1 MKLLVNLVFLFTLL
15 SSILIEV
22 SAESPTKLPLE
33 QSPIPQFQ
41 IVKVLEVSP
50 LESASGG
57 LDELISA
64 KEQQVKV
71 KVISDGPQKNTELFI
86 NNIVPDNLAF
96 GIVAKK
102 DKEYIISLADDSNDV
117 AIIDYHRKPYV
128 IGLFILF
135 VVLIIGFSG
144 FKGFKAILSLF
155 VTALSII
162 YILIPAIKEGYDPI
176 LVGIFIS
183 AIATAVTVISIA
195 GFTKKAFAATIGSIG
210 AVAIAGLTSFFV
222 IKGAPLSGLA
232 SNEAQILL
240 ANSMYGSTTSM
251 MNFQGILSA
260 GVIIASLGAA
270 MDVAVSIASAT
281 QELYLTDIHQSFN
294 NLFKHAM
301 NVGKDIMGTMTDTLI
316 LAYTGASLP
325 LFLLLESYEPKA
337 LLLNMEII
345 VTELTSALAGS
356 IGIIFAIPLTAIISV
371 FMYKWFKR

>member
-1 MKLLVNLVFLFTLL
+1 MKLLINSIFLFTFF
-15 SSILIEV
+15 SSILMGV
-22 SAESPTKLPLE
+22 SAESSTEASAQQIPV
-33 QSPIPQFQ
+33 PQFQ

-50 LESASGG
+50 LESVSGS
-57 LDELISA
+57 LDQLISA

-71 KVISDGPQKNTELFI
+71 RVLSDGPQKNTELFI

-102 DKEYIISLADDSNDV
+102 NKEYIISLADDSNEV

-162 YILIPAIKEGYDPI
+162 YILIPAIKEGFDPI

-240 ANSMYGSTTSM
+240 ANSMYGGANSM

-281 QELYLTDIHQSFN
+281 QELYLTDINQSFN

-345 VTELTSALAGS
+345 VTELNSALAGS

-371 FMYKWFKR
+371 FMYKGFKR

>member
-1 MKLLVNLVFLFTLL
+1 MKLLINIVFLFTLF
-15 SSILIEV
+15 SSILIGV
-22 SAESPTKLPLE
+22 SAESSTKLAPE
-33 QSPIPQFQ
+33 QASIPQFQ
-41 IVKVLEVSP
+41 IVKVLDASP
-50 LESASGG
+50 LESPSSG
-57 LDELISA
+57 LDQLISA

-71 KVISDGPQKNTELFI
+71 RVISDGPQKNTELFI

-162 YILIPAIKEGYDPI
+162 YILIPAIKEGFDPI

-240 ANSMYGSTTSM
+240 ANSMYGSANSM

-281 QELYLTDIHQSFN
+281 QELYLTDTKQSFN

-371 FMYKWFKR
+371 FMYKGFKR

>member
-1 MKLLVNLVFLFTLL
+1 MKLLINSIFLFTFF
-15 SSILIEV
+15 SSILMGV
-22 SAESPTKLPLE
+22 SAESSTEASAQQIPV
-33 QSPIPQFQ
+33 PQFQ

-50 LESASGG
+50 LESVSGS
-57 LDELISA
+57 LDQLISA

-71 KVISDGPQKNTELFI
+71 RVLSDGPQKNTELFI

-102 DKEYIISLADDSNDV
+102 NKEYIISLADDSNEV

-135 VVLIIGFSG
+135 VILIIGFSG

-162 YILIPAIKEGYDPI
+162 YILIPAIKEGFDPI

-240 ANSMYGSTTSM
+240 ANSMYGGANSM

-281 QELYLTDIHQSFN
+281 QELYLTDINQSFN

-371 FMYKWFKR
+371 FMYKGFKR

>member
-1 MKLLVNLVFLFTLL
+1 MG
-15 SSILIEV
+15 V
-22 SAESPTKLPLE
+22 SAELSTELHRE
-33 QSPIPQFQ
+33 QASIPQFQ

-50 LESASGG
+50 LESVSGS
-57 LDELISA
+57 LDQLISA

-71 KVISDGPQKNTELFI
+71 RVLSDGPQKNTELFI

-135 VVLIIGFSG
+135 IVLIIGFSG

-240 ANSMYGSTTSM
+240 ANSMYGGANSM

-281 QELYLTDIHQSFN
+281 QELYLTDINQSFN

-371 FMYKWFKR
+371 FMYKGFKR

>member
-1 MKLLVNLVFLFTLL
+1 MKFLVFLFMLF
-15 SSILIEV
+15 SSVLMGV
-22 SAESPTKLPLE
+22 SAESSSENPSSQIL
-33 QSPIPQFQ
+33 IPQFQ
-41 IVKVLEVSP
+41 IVKVLEASP
-50 LESASGG
+50 LESIPGG
-57 LDELISA
+57 LDQFINA

-71 KVISDGPQKNTELFI
+71 RVISDGPQKNTELFI
-86 NNIVPDNLAF
+86 NNIVPDSLAF

-102 DKEYIISLADDSNDV
+102 DKEYIISLADDTNDV

-135 VVLIIGFSG
+135 VVLIVGFSG
-144 FKGFKAILSLF
+144 FKGFKAILSLL

-162 YILIPAIKEGYDPI
+162 YILIPAIKQGYDPI
-176 LVGIFIS
+176 FVGIFIS
-183 AIATAVTVISIA
+183 AIATVVTVISIT
-195 GFTKKAFAATIGSIG
+195 GFTKKAFAATVGSIG
-210 AVAIAGLTSFFV
+210 AVTVAGLTSFFV

-240 ANSMYGSTTSM
+240 ANSVYGGINSG

-281 QELYLTDIHQSFN
+281 QELYLTDVHQSFN

-371 FMYKWFKR
+371 FMYKGFKR

>member
-1 MKLLVNLVFLFTLL
+1 MKLLINSIFLFTFF
-15 SSILIEV
+15 SSILMGV
-22 SAESPTKLPLE
+22 SAELSTEPSAQQIPV
-33 QSPIPQFQ
+33 PQFQ

-50 LESASGG
+50 LESVSGS
-57 LDELISA
+57 LDQLISA

-71 KVISDGPQKNTELFI
+71 RVLSDGPQKNTELFI

-102 DKEYIISLADDSNDV
+102 NKEYIISLADDNNEV

-162 YILIPAIKEGYDPI
+162 YILIPAIKEGFDPI

-240 ANSMYGSTTSM
+240 ANSMYGGANSM

-281 QELYLTDIHQSFN
+281 QELYLTDINQSFN

-371 FMYKWFKR
+371 FMYKGFKR